1 MAILH
6 WKQAKDVEGT
16 YEQLAWHNT
25 VDVKIP
31 VTVSPADHDRDA
43 AEVGRAISKVLR
55 SKRTTGVYGTDYT
68 LKVINFPQGFIL
80 VKASTYIGD

>member
-1 MAILH
+1 MAIMH

-16 YEQLAWHNT
+16 YQQHAWHNT

-31 VTVSPADHDRDA
+31 VTANPADYDRDA
-43 AEVGRAISKVLR
+43 AEVGRAIDKVLR
-55 SKRTTGVYGTDYT
+55 SKRTTGIYGTNYT

-80 VKASTYIGD
+80 VQASTYIGD